1 MYGYLLFAHLTG
13 LMVWTGAILAVIVM
27 LFMLKSQ
34 LGKPEANELAKRLI
48 SVFSRFAHPSAFV
61 VLVSGVI
68 MIVQLGM
75 GSGKPFWL
83 DMMEKAGGTI
93 ILLFLI
99 VVGIMGGKMKKRLVA
114 ASGNAVSISSYVT
127 SLAVSLAAILAVVL
141 IVSLKL

>member
-1 MYGYLLFAHLTG
+1 
-13 LMVWTGAILAVIVM
+13 MVWVGAILAVIVM
-27 LFMLKSQ
+27 LFMLRSQ
-34 LGKPEANELAKRLI
+34 LGKPEANALSKRII

-68 MIVQLGM
+68 MIIQLDM
-75 GSGKPFWL
+75 GSDKPFWL

-99 VVGIMGGKMKKRLVA
+99 VVGIMGGKLKKRLQA
-114 ASGNAVSISSYVT
+114 ASGSVSVSSYVT
-127 SLAVSLAAILAVVL
+127 SLAVSLIAILAVVL